1 MKARKKSEW
10 KMAIREEAKRAV
22 KGPRSD
28 VYTRGQYSNQVEAG
42 LNDLRTKMSEAGDSK
57 AKRIKSE
64 LTYLLNNYA
73 PQYDTRIEQLIDEW
87 RRSSDPDYDPA
98 IRIKHRK
105 ASQAHMKDSGRL

>member
-10 KMAIREEAKRAV
+10 KMAIREEAKRKV
-22 KGPRSD
+22 RGPHCD
-28 VYTRGQYSNQVEAG
+28 VSTRGDYSRQVEAG
-42 LNDLRTKMSEAGDSK
+42 LRELRTKMSEAGDGK

-73 PQYDTRIEQLIDEW
+73 PRYDARIEQLIDDW
-87 RRSSDPDYDPA
+87 RRSGDPEYDPG

-105 ASQAHMKDSGRL
+105 ASQIHMRDSGRL

>member
-1 MKARKKSEW
+1 MKARSKSEW
-10 KMAIREEAKRAV
+10 KMAMREEAKRTV

-28 VYTRGQYSNQVEAG
+28 VYTRGGYSKQIESG
-42 LNDLRTKMSEAGDSK
+42 LNQLRTKMSEAGDGK

-87 RRSSDPDYDPA
+87 RRSGDPEYDPA
-98 IRIKHRK
+98 IRIKHRH
-105 ASQAHMKDSGRL
+105 ASRAHMRDSGRL

>member
-1 MKARKKSEW
+1 MKARSKSEW
-10 KMAIREEAKRAV
+10 KMSIREEAKRV
-22 KGPRSD
+22 VRGSHCD
-28 VYTRGQYSNQVEAG
+28 VHTRGNYSKQVETG
-42 LNDLRTKMSEAGDSK
+42 LNELRVKMSEGGDGK

-87 RRSSDPDYDPA
+87 RRSGDPEYDPA